1 MHEREAAERGLRYSY
16 QLIDLDKLNLSAE
29 AAVEEL
35 LTTGEQTGFHG
46 FNITHPCK
54 QSAMA
59 HLTELSD
66 EARAIGA
73 VNTVVLR
80 DGRRIGHNTDASGFA
95 MSFTRGMSGAPLE
108 HVVLLGAGGAGAAV
122 AHAALSMG
130 AGRLTIFD
138 TENRRAQRLAIS
150 LCARFGC
157 ERAAAGADLD
167 RSFRSSVPTR

>member
-1 MHEREAAERGLRYSY
+1 MHEREAAEQGFRSSY
-16 QLIDLDKLNLSAE
+16 ARIDRDKLNPPAE

-35 LTTGEQTGFHG
+35 LTTGEQMGFHG

-66 EARAIGA
+66 EALAIGA

-95 MSFTRGMSGAPLE
+95 MSFARGLSGA
-108 HVVLLGAGGAGAAV
+108 
-122 AHAALSMG
+122 AL
-130 AGRLTIFD
+130 
-138 TENRRAQRLAIS
+138 
-150 LCARFGC
+150 
-157 ERAAAGADLD
+157 
-167 RSFRSSVPTR
+167 